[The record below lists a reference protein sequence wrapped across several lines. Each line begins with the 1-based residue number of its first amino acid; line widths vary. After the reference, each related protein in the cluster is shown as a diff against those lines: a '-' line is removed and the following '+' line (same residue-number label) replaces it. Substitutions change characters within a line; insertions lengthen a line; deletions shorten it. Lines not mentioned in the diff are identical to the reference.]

1 METANEINPIIK
13 IKKAA
18 IPSIKISK
26 LKICCELKV
35 MCISSEVNTTID
47 KITAKK
53 DPMIEGMYVRY
64 TCCDFPLENNPNIAP
79 KEKNPTIAYT
89 R

>member
-1 METANEINPIIK
+1 
-13 IKKAA
+13 
-18 IPSIKISK
+18 
-26 LKICCELKV
+26 

-53 DPMIEGMYVRY
+53 DPMMEGMYVRY